1 MYKIFLCCA
10 KDCIKLNNTF
20 NNFNKYPNNALH
32 WNRFYMSYTLKDIA
46 KKTGVSIST
55 VSRVLH
61 DDSKKYKISDET
73 TARVKFVAKELGYRV
88 NALARGLRQQ
98 KTSEIGIVV
107 PDISNPFF
115 SEVVKNL
122 AAELRKRG
130 YNFIVYDSDEDLNI
144 EISGIKSLL
153 EKRVDGFIIA
163 SVGQDY
169 NHINTIKDLEIPV
182 VIVDRCFDELDV
194 DSVSVDNVKGSLLAV
209 NYLIKEGHSRI
220 AFIQGLS
227 ETYANETRLQGYKIA
242 LQNAGIPIDD
252 QLIVGDDFRAFNGY
266 LKTKSLLDLAV
277 PPTAIFAA
285 GDLIA
290 LGALEACRESN
301 IRIPQ
306 DLSLIT
312 FDDPVFASYLSPALS
327 AIEQPTLKIAEM
339 AVAMLYNRIK
349 NPGDDRRRILLEP
362 KLNIRNSVANI
373 VADIK
378 KVSNHGILKSTMV

>member
-1 MYKIFLCCA
+1 
-10 KDCIKLNNTF
+10 
-20 NNFNKYPNNALH
+20 
-32 WNRFYMSYTLKDIA
+32 MSYTLKDIA

-73 TARVKFVAKELGYRV
+73 TARIKSVAKDLGYRV

-122 AAELRKRG
+122 ATELRKKG

-163 SVGQDY
+163 PVGQDY
-169 NHINTIKDLEIPV
+169 NHINRIKDLEIPIV
-182 VIVDRCFDELDV
+182 LVDRCFDDLNV
-194 DSVSVDNVKGSLLAV
+194 DSVSVDNVKGSLLAI

-242 LQNAGIPIDD
+242 LQKAGITIDD

-266 LKTKSLLDLAV
+266 LKTKSLLGLSV
-277 PPTAIFAA
+277 PPTAIFTA

-290 LGALEACRESN
+290 LGTLEACRESN

-312 FDDPVFASYLSPALS
+312 FDDPVFAPYLSPALS
-327 AIEQPTLKIAEM
+327 AIEQPILKIAEM

-349 NPGDDRRRILLEP
+349 NPGDKCRRILLEP
-362 KLNIRNSVANI
+362 KLNIRNSVAHI
-373 VADIK
+373 
-378 KVSNHGILKSTMV
+378 VSNI

>member
-1 MYKIFLCCA
+1 
-10 KDCIKLNNTF
+10 
-20 NNFNKYPNNALH
+20 
-32 WNRFYMSYTLKDIA
+32 MSYTLKDIA

-73 TARVKFVAKELGYRV
+73 TARIKSVAKDLGYRV

-122 AAELRKRG
+122 ATELRKKG

-163 SVGQDY
+163 PVGQDY
-169 NHINTIKDLEIPV
+169 NHINRIKDLEIPIV
-182 VIVDRCFDELDV
+182 LVDRCFDDLNV
-194 DSVSVDNVKGSLLAV
+194 DSVSVDNVKGSLLAI

-242 LQNAGIPIDD
+242 LQKAGITIDD

-266 LKTKSLLDLAV
+266 LKTKSLLGLSV
-277 PPTAIFAA
+277 PPTAIFTA

-290 LGALEACRESN
+290 LGTLEACRESN
-301 IRIPQ
+301 ISIPQ

-312 FDDPVFASYLSPALS
+312 FDDPVFAPYLSPALS
-327 AIEQPTLKIAEM
+327 AIEQPILKIAEM

-349 NPGDDRRRILLEP
+349 NPGDECRRILLEP
-362 KLNIRNSVANI
+362 KLNIRNSVAHI
-373 VADIK
+373 
-378 KVSNHGILKSTMV
+378 VSNI

>member
-1 MYKIFLCCA
+1 M
-10 KDCIKLNNTF
+10 
-20 NNFNKYPNNALH
+20 
-32 WNRFYMSYTLKDIA
+32 KDIA

-73 TARVKFVAKELGYRV
+73 TARIKSVAKDLGYRV

-122 AAELRKRG
+122 ATELRKKG

-163 SVGQDY
+163 PVGQDY
-169 NHINTIKDLEIPV
+169 NHINRIKDLEIPIV
-182 VIVDRCFDELDV
+182 LVDRCFDDLNV
-194 DSVSVDNVKGSLLAV
+194 DSVSVDNVKGSLLAI

-242 LQNAGIPIDD
+242 LQKAGITIDD

-266 LKTKSLLDLAV
+266 LKTKSLLGLSV
-277 PPTAIFAA
+277 PPTAIFTA

-290 LGALEACRESN
+290 LGTLEACRESN

-312 FDDPVFASYLSPALS
+312 FDDPVFAPYLSPALS
-327 AIEQPTLKIAEM
+327 AIEQPILKIAEM

-349 NPGDDRRRILLEP
+349 NPGDECRRILLEP
-362 KLNIRNSVANI
+362 KLNIRNSVAHI
-373 VADIK
+373 
-378 KVSNHGILKSTMV
+378 VSNI